1 MLDREEKG
9 MICPYLK
16 RSETKN
22 ECGVQ
27 ITNEYHMDCYGTEC
41 PFYVPEN
48 NTYSNIT
55 VPAYCNR
62 ADTDFYMATHK

>member
-1 MLDREEKG
+1 

-27 ITNEYHMDCYGTEC
+27 ITNEYYMDCYGTEC
-41 PFYVPEN
+41 PYYVAERQYSYGL
-48 NTYSNIT
+48 NTQ
-55 VPAYCNR
+55 PYCNR
-62 ADTDFYMATHK
+62 AELKSEVGV